1 MTHDEMT
8 EPIKA
13 GDKLVMISQYG
24 PRWPCSERNVVV
36 VDKVTTNEI
45 VVIGKLGRLRLS
57 PQLIPLGFRSPMA
70 PDLFFE
76 PWSPEAEEVINQEHR
91 DRAERRARANLQ
103 FRWIRQ
109 EARIEQEHR
118 DKPEREKLA
127 GQMREEDWN
136 AVDIATL
143 RRIERIL
150 RRAGGFARFDKR
162 ASRFKHPE
170 GGSHD

>member
-1 MTHDEMT
+1 MA

-13 GDKLVMISQYG
+13 GDKLVMTTRYG
-24 PRWPCSERNVVV
+24 SDGPCLQREVVV
-36 VDKVTTNEI
+36 VDKVTTDGI
-45 VVIGKLGRLRLS
+45 VRIGKLRLS
-57 PQLIPLGFRSPMA
+57 PELIPLGFRSPMA

-76 PWSPEAEEVINQEHR
+76 PWSPEAEEVINQEHC

-127 GQMREEDWN
+127 GQMREEDWS
-136 AVDIATL
+136 AVDITTL
-143 RRIERIL
+143 REIDRLVRW
-150 RRAGGFARFDKR
+150 AGGFARFDRR
-162 ASRFKHPE
+162 ASRFNRLE